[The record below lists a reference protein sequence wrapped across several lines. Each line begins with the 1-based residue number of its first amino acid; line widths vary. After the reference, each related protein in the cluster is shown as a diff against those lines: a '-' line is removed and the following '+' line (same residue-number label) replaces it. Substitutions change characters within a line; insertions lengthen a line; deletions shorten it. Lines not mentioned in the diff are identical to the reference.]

1 MFVRIRRSAVLC
13 LALAAAACATSE
25 GGGGGDPD
33 TPGGPTIEHPRTL
46 LGLKDTALASQG
58 NALSPAAA
66 AGVSSSALSI
76 WPFGAAVNRDGIAYL
91 TLHGDI
97 DAIVRWD
104 FEARTFKDGVTF
116 TGDEPTNVSFS
127 PDGKT
132 AYVASQLSQR
142 VDIVN
147 VANDSIIGSAATPDN
162 DPYQTTVN
170 PDGSRFYASGNG
182 DRIWVFNA
190 ATRAVVDTIPVDADP
205 NGMVIT
211 RDGKWMF
218 ITHLSSGTIGRITL
232 ATGVYDTL
240 ATVGATPV
248 HGLDVSPD
256 GTRLYL
262 VSQGTDSLYAFN
274 TTTGANEGQV
284 YAGDEAFGLGA
295 TPDGTEI
302 WVTSYTGELR
312 RFHSE
317 DLSVITTLVLGGHLR
332 RLAIDPAGRGAVIA
346 DEDGYIIIIK

>member
-1 MFVRIRRSAVLC
+1 MPHSLHRHSILLSAI
-13 LALAAAACATSE
+13 LALAACGTSS
-25 GGGGGDPD
+25 
-33 TPGGPTIEHPRTL
+33 GGPGESDDQPSIDHPRTL
-46 LGLKDTALASQG
+46 LGVKDTSLASQG
-58 NALSPAAA
+58 SALSPAAA

-76 WPFGAAVNRDGIAYL
+76 WPFGAAVNRDGVAYL

-116 TGDEPTNVSFS
+116 TGNEPTNVSFS

-162 DPYQTTVN
+162 DPYQTTAS
-170 PDGSRFYASGNG
+170 PDGTRFYASGNG
-182 DRIWVFNA
+182 DRIWVFDA
-190 ATRAVVDTIPVDADP
+190 VTRAVVDTIPVDADP

-218 ITHLSSGTIGRITL
+218 ITHLSSGNIGRITL

-284 YAGDEAFGLGA
+284 Y
-295 TPDGTEI
+295 
-302 WVTSYTGELR
+302 
-312 RFHSE
+312 
-317 DLSVITTLVLGGHLR
+317 
-332 RLAIDPAGRGAVIA
+332 
-346 DEDGYIIIIK
+346 